1 MVWYA
6 RRMRIGTYD
15 IKLKVG
21 EVWMIEQILKILL
34 FWLVVFSLV
43 WIYVLIEDIKDRF

>member
-1 MVWYA
+1 M
-6 RRMRIGTYD
+6 IGSALTVNGR
-15 IKLKVG
+15 KVG

-34 FWLVVFSLV
+34 FWLVVFGLV